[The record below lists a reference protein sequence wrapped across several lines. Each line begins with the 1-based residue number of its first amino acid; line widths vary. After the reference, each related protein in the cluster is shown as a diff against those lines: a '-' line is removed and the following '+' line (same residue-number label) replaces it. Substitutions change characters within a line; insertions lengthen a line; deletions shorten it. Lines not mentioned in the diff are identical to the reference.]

1 MNHYDYMPEGE
12 SCCRL
17 TTKNEPCQVRKGR
30 QLDDGTWVCHVHDPQ
45 GNYQINSKHGIKRT
59 EVQKLKQE
67 NRKLRELIHLLTSS
81 DCSLRL
87 GAEQSLRSI
96 DDEAVPDV
104 EGQITFKELI
114 DAQVDDDNATALFS
128 PPDDTQ
134 LKKASTRIKKWTAP

>member
-12 SCCRL
+12 SCCQL

-45 GNYQINSKHGIKRT
+45 GNYQINSKHGVKRT

-67 NRKLRELIHLLTSS
+67 NQKLRELIHLLTSS

-87 GAEQSLRSI
+87 GAEQSLLSI

-104 EGQITFKELI
+104 EGQITF
-114 DAQVDDDNATALFS
+114 DDLLSDEDRGLALFH

-134 LKKASTRIKKWTAP
+134 GRIASKRIKKWSAPA